1 MSPPCSLCEPFHPK
15 KLHHEDE
22 DHLQHHQQAQTR
34 LAALPSCAED
44 AKETLRL
51 RLRGHIKATLKAH
64 LHRSQTSHTA
74 QEHHLVTVPCTESE
88 FGTLF
93 SGLPFTFHKGHYTL
107 DLGGTSALETLNRTL
122 GPAWD
127 TQEEPD
133 HLTCFVATRVNE
145 MEYFVRLSCCVEDL
159 ASIERTKD
167 YSSESTVAHYDRTHI
182 VLSFYIHSMVFHRPT
197 KEIKE

>member
-1 MSPPCSLCEPFHPK
+1 MGLCFLACLSLF
-15 KLHHEDE
+15 
-22 DHLQHHQQAQTR
+22 
-34 LAALPSCAED
+34 
-44 AKETLRL
+44 
-51 RLRGHIKATLKAH
+51 IKDIT
-64 LHRSQTSHTA
+64 
-74 QEHHLVTVPCTESE
+74 
-88 FGTLF
+88 
-93 SGLPFTFHKGHYTL
+93 TL

-127 TQEEPD
+127 TQEEPN

-182 VLSFYIHSMVFHRPT
+182 VLSFHIHSMVFHRPI